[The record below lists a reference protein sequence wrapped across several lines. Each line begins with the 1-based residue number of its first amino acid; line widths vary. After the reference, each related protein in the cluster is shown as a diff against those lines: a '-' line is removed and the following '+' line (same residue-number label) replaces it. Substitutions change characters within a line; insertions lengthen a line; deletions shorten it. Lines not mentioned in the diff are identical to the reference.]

1 MFYSSHPNIF
11 DFAEKL
17 KTIQT
22 NNYLKIRASMNEI
35 PMEKPQKQN
44 IVSMREIQ
52 NDFITGIIMRTDH
65 IRKMAYK
72 NLPIAL

>member
-1 MFYSSHPNIF
+1 
-11 DFAEKL
+11 
-17 KTIQT
+17 
-22 NNYLKIRASMNEI
+22 MNEI

-44 IVSMREIQ
+44 IVNMREIQ
-52 NDFITGIIMRTDH
+52 NDFITGIITRTDY